1 LLRAPTRSGV
11 VALVAASIL
20 YSPAVGA
27 GQGGVASVTV
37 TITTTLGDITA
48 EIFVDRAP
56 ITADNFLHYVDG
68 GIYDGATF
76 YRSVRPDNQPND
88 SVRIEVVQAGPNPSM
103 RDRLRPPIP
112 LERTIVTGVRHVDGA
127 LSMARGGPD
136 TATASFFIC
145 IGDQGS
151 LDFGGGR
158 NPDGQGFAAFGRVVD
173 GMEVVRRIQMGG
185 VDGQRLIEPVR
196 IASIRRTF
204 PLRRPVIHR
213 TP

>member
-1 LLRAPTRSGV
+1 
-11 VALVAASIL
+11 
-20 YSPAVGA
+20 
-27 GQGGVASVTV
+27 
-37 TITTTLGDITA
+37 
-48 EIFVDRAP
+48 
-56 ITADNFLHYVDG
+56 
-68 GIYDGATF
+68 
-76 YRSVRPDNQPND
+76 
-88 SVRIEVVQAGPNPSM
+88 M